1 MASMTRPTIPF
12 LLALALLAACHRGV
26 RIVPGGVY
34 ATRDSHGGYSISK
47 VLAAD
52 EAIVHLR
59 SYEGSATTLP
69 THVDTRKLSVA
80 IGHMPE
86 SREVFLQQSPQLLVI
101 EQVQDPELD
110 GYRIYLRAMRGR

>member
-1 MASMTRPTIPF
+1 MRPVITF
-12 LLALALLAACHRGV
+12 LLALALIAGCHRGV

-52 EAIVHLR
+52 EAVVHLR
-59 SYEGSATTLP
+59 AYAGSAATLP
-69 THVDTRKLSVA
+69 TRVDTRKLSVA

-86 SREVFLQQSPQLLVI
+86 SREAFLKQSPQLLVV
-101 EQVQDPELD
+101 EQVLEPELE
-110 GYRIYLRAMRGR
+110 GYRLYLRPMRGH